1 MASTTNRY
9 VPRYDFREA
18 EALSVEARFA
28 ESVSTARRLLAKS
41 RYQTICTFPC
51 IPGGASESELQH
63 LQSKLSVPLPEEY
76 RLFLAQH
83 RYLKL
88 DDGCEIGG
96 LDHDGLGVTEGIW
109 LSSEHRANV
118 SYLVF
123 AAYWRYAD
131 GDQLMFDLSEEN
143 QPVVAYL
150 HEHGPAFELY
160 APSFSLAVWRL
171 VHERF

>member
-1 MASTTNRY
+1 MATTTNSY
-9 VPRYDFREA
+9 VRPFDFRKA
-18 EALSVEARFA
+18 ETLSVEARFA
-28 ESVSTARRLLAKS
+28 ESLSQTKRLLAES
-41 RYQTICTFPC
+41 RYQSICTFPC
-51 IPGGASESELQH
+51 IPSGASEGELQR

-109 LSSEHRANV
+109 LSSEHRTNV
-118 SYLVF
+118 RYLVF

-131 GDQLMFDLSEEN
+131 GD
-143 QPVVAYL
+143 
-150 HEHGPAFELY
+150 
-160 APSFSLAVWRL
+160 
-171 VHERF
+171 